1 MATRS
6 PLTHNVY
13 IDGDTHIHGD
23 LTVNGNVHIDGTLHV
38 VKNIDFYAPTTM
50 GNQAL
55 TYATAAHAA
64 VGQRRKYTN
73 EPYIVHPIRVA
84 TTVAKFGGTD
94 EMISAAY
101 LHDVVED
108 TGVSI
113 EDILDMF
120 GSVVAVIVDGL
131 TNVSKPEDGNR
142 AVRKELDREH
152 SADATWAAQFVKC
165 ADIIDNAADISD
177 NDPSFSVVY
186 RKEKVLLLEVLD
198 KVKDEPIYKAA
209 IKALELASH

>member
-1 MATRS
+1 MESHAQS
-6 PLTHNVY
+6 
-13 IDGDTHIHGD
+13 
-23 LTVNGNVHIDGTLHV
+23 
-38 VKNIDFYAPTTM
+38 
-50 GNQAL
+50 AL
-55 TYATAAHAA
+55 VFATAAHAA
-64 VGQRRKYTN
+64 VGQMRKYSDD
-73 EPYIVHPIRVA
+73 PYIVHPIRVA

-131 TNVSKPEDGNR
+131 TDVSKPEDGNR
-142 AVRKELDREH
+142 AVRKEMDRAH

-165 ADIIDNAADISD
+165 ADIIDNAHDIGA
-177 NDPSFSVVY
+177 NDPSFNVVY
-186 RKEKVLLLEVLD
+186 RKEMLLLIQVLD
-198 KVKDEPIYKAA
+198 KVKGTAIHYAA
-209 IKALELASH
+209 HEALGQ

>member
-1 MATRS
+1 M
-6 PLTHNVY
+6 
-13 IDGDTHIHGD
+13 
-23 LTVNGNVHIDGTLHV
+23 
-38 VKNIDFYAPTTM
+38 
-50 GNQAL
+50 
-55 TYATAAHAA
+55 
-64 VGQRRKYTN
+64 RKYTD

-94 EMISAAY
+94 EMIAAAY

-131 TNVSKPEDGNR
+131 TDVSKPEDGNR
-142 AVRKELDREH
+142 AVRKAMDRQH

-165 ADIIDNAADISD
+165 ADIIDNAADIGD
-177 NDPSFSVVY
+177 NDPSFNVVY
-186 RKEKVLLLEVLD
+186 RKEMAALLKVLD
-198 KVKDEPIYKAA
+198 KVKDDPIYTAAVKAVQ
-209 IKALELASH
+209 

>member
-1 MATRS
+1 M
-6 PLTHNVY
+6 
-13 IDGDTHIHGD
+13 
-23 LTVNGNVHIDGTLHV
+23 
-38 VKNIDFYAPTTM
+38 KNL
-50 GNQAL
+50 AL

-64 VGQRRKYTN
+64 VGQMRKYTD
-73 EPYIVHPIRVA
+73 EPYIVHPIRVGDI
-84 TTVAKFGGTD
+84 VDKFGGTD

-131 TNVSKPEDGNR
+131 TDVSKPEDGNR
-142 AVRKELDREH
+142 AVRKAIDRQH

-165 ADIIDNAADISD
+165 ADIIDNAADIGD
-177 NDPSFSVVY
+177 NDPSFNVVY
-186 RKEKVLLLEVLD
+186 RKEMAALLKVLD
-198 KVKDEPIYKAA
+198 KVKDDPIYTAAVKAVQ
-209 IKALELASH
+209 